1 MTRSPR
7 SRARLRWSTVAL
19 AALLAGATFV
29 GAAPASGQSSVD
41 DKRQEAREVAARLDE
56 LSTRYERLQDRS
68 NAAQAQLAE
77 VEGNITQAEARLAD
91 TVEERDQRKAELQT
105 YAVDAYLGGP
115 DNSALTVAVDS
126 RNEREMPL
134 RLGYLD
140 TVTGNRTQLIEDL
153 AATEEDVADRVA
165 ELRES
170 RQDAAD
176 LVDQINQSAAD
187 AQQAIDEQEQLQSQI
202 DSELA
207 ALIEQQRAEEAA
219 ARQAE
224 IDAAAQ
230 AAAQAA
236 QAPAADPTGGGTGT
250 DPGTPPAPTPSPTP
264 PPPASGAAGAVEAA
278 LSMQGV
284 PYRWAGADPSGFDC
298 SGLMMWAW
306 ARAGRSLPHSSSAQY
321 SVTRR
326 VSAADLQPGDLVF
339 YFSPISH
346 VGMYIGGGQIVHAP
360 HTGSYVQVV
369 KHGLR
374 GIARRLRPAVTT
386 VTGTGPLHSDV

>member
-29 GAAPASGQSSVD
+29 GAAPASGQSSID
-41 DKRQEAREVAARLDE
+41 DKREEAREVAARLDE
-56 LSTRYERLQDRS
+56 LSARYERLQDRS

-115 DNSALTVAVDS
+115 DSSALTVAVDS

-250 DPGTPPAPTPSPTP
+250 GTGTDPGTPPPAPSPTP

-346 VGMYIGGGQIVHAP
+346 VGMYIGNGQIVHAP

-369 KHGLR
+369 SMGYV
-374 GIARRLRPAVTT
+374 GSPVGYGRP
-386 VTGTGPLHSDV
+386 

>member
-29 GAAPASGQSSVD
+29 GAAPASGQSSID

-346 VGMYIGGGQIVHAP
+346 VGMYIGNGQIVHAP

-369 KHGLR
+369 SMGYV
-374 GIARRLRPAVTT
+374 GSPVGYGRP
-386 VTGTGPLHSDV
+386 

>member
-56 LSTRYERLQDRS
+56 LSARYERLQDRS

-369 KHGLR
+369 SMGYV
-374 GIARRLRPAVTT
+374 GSPVGYGRP
-386 VTGTGPLHSDV
+386 

>member
-1 MTRSPR
+1 MTCSPR

-29 GAAPASGQSSVD
+29 GAAPASGQSSID
-41 DKRQEAREVAARLDE
+41 DKREEARQVAARLDE
-56 LSTRYERLQDRS
+56 LSARYERLQDRS
-68 NAAQAQLAE
+68 NAAQAELAE

-176 LVDQINQSAAD
+176 LVDQINQSAAE
-187 AQQAIDEQEQLQSQI
+187 AQQAIDEQEQVQSQI
-202 DSELA
+202 DAELA
-207 ALIEQQRAEEAA
+207 DLIEQQRAAEAA

-236 QAPAADPTGGGTGT
+236 QAPAPDPTGGGTGT
-250 DPGTPPAPTPSPTP
+250 GTDPGTTPPPAPSPTP
-264 PPPASGAAGAVEAA
+264 PPPASGAAGAVAAA

-339 YFSPISH
+339 YGSPIHH
-346 VGMYIGGGQIVHAP
+346 VGMYIGSGQIVHAP
-360 HTGSYVQVV
+360 HSGDVVRTASIGYVGSPVGY
-369 KHGLR
+369 G
-374 GIARRLRPAVTT
+374 RP
-386 VTGTGPLHSDV
+386 